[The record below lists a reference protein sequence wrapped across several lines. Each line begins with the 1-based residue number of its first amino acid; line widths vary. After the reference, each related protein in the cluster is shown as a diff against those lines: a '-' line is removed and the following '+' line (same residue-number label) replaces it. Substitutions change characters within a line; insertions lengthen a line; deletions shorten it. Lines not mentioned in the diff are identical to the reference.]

1 MQSEILSYGKF
12 VINMDSKLPDFKP
25 KERVIYMLKHPVHL
39 KQCGGNNQMLADY
52 LMLECK

>member
-1 MQSEILSYGKF
+1 MNSEILSYGKF